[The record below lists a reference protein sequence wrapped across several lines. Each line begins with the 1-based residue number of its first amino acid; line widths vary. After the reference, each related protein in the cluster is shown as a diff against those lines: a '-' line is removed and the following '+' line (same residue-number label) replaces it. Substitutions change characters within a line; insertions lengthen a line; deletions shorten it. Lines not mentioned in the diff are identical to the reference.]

1 MQSIV
6 HLYKHH
12 ENERESQ
19 KRLLCDPDLIHNYFL
34 LLKRM
39 FDFFNNRNKCHK
51 PGFLR
56 GNIYTSCISMVLL
69 DHFANKSNTF
79 QHTLSLPL
87 SLSPSL
93 ALPFPPISSLG
104 LHFLRSRIPGSRIN
118 GTLVLHAT
126 FANKGFALY
135 LTLMN
140 SILQFIGVYFWNVV
154 IFLFVTQGI

>member
-1 MQSIV
+1 MLNFTAFGDFDNQIETSMQSIV

-69 DHFANKSNTF
+69 DHLQTKATLFDTHS
-79 QHTLSLPL
+79 LSLPF
-87 SLSPSL
+87 SLSHF
-93 ALPFPPISSLG
+93 LPFLPWVSTSSY
-104 LHFLRSRIPGSRIN
+104 PGYQDTAII
-118 GTLVLHAT
+118 GTLLSSPPEPRITDTHRAQ
-126 FANKGFALY
+126 
-135 LTLMN
+135 LM
-140 SILQFIGVYFWNVV
+140 
-154 IFLFVTQGI
+154 TK

>member
-69 DHFANKSNTF
+69 DHLQTKATLFDTHS
-79 QHTLSLPL
+79 LSLPF
-87 SLSPSL
+87 SLSHF
-93 ALPFPPISSLG
+93 LPFLPWVSTSSY
-104 LHFLRSRIPGSRIN
+104 PGYRNYRYPVIKSTRTKNYRHTQSAIN
-118 GTLVLHAT
+118 DE
-126 FANKGFALY
+126 
-135 LTLMN
+135 MN
-140 SILQFIGVYFWNVV
+140 NDAKQL
-154 IFLFVTQGI
+154 

>member
-1 MQSIV
+1 MWFHITPLLNFIVFFFIIAPLLNFTAFGDFDNQIETSMQSIV

-79 QHTLSLPL
+79 QLTLSLPL
-87 SLSPSL
+87 LLSHF
-93 ALPFPPISSLG
+93 LPFPPWVSS
-104 LHFLRSRIPGSRIN
+104 SSNPGSQDRAIN
-118 GTLVLHAT
+118 GILV
-126 FANKGFALY
+126 
-135 LTLMN
+135 
-140 SILQFIGVYFWNVV
+140 FWWR
-154 IFLFVTQGI
+154 FL